1 MRTASVSVRVLLLA
15 CFSLAV
21 ANHLSASQAPSA
33 SSPAPRTHLLLITGL
48 SGDAEHRETFTRLAA
63 GVLDAA
69 TAHGIPPA
77 QQHWL
82 AEIAEGDPRI
92 AARATREQVAEAF
105 DTLARA
111 SRPGDDILIV
121 LIGHGSAVGTTA
133 AFNLPGP
140 DLTAAE
146 YAPLLARLTD
156 RRVAFINTAS
166 VSGPFAAALA
176 GTGRTIIT
184 ATASAAERNET
195 RFAEVFVAALA
206 DAATDRD
213 RDGRLSLQE
222 VFDATT
228 ARVKALYEQEGHL
241 LTEHALLDD
250 QPRGTL
256 AGVQYFA
263 QGRPAAAGDVA
274 ASPARQQLID
284 ERDALERQVN
294 DLRLRKDTLPAA
306 DYESQLDALLT
317 ALAATSRA
325 LRDSTRTP

>member
-1 MRTASVSVRVLLLA
+1 MRTLRSVVPVMLLA
-15 CFSLAV
+15 GLTLLAP
-21 ANHLSASQAPSA
+21 AHLDARQTPPG
-33 SSPAPRTHLLLITGL
+33 SSSAPRTHLLLITGL
-48 SGDAEHRETFTRLAA
+48 SGDAEHRETFRRLAN

-69 TAHGIPPA
+69 TARGIPPA
-77 QQHWL
+77 QQRWL
-82 AEIAEGDPRI
+82 AETADGDPRV
-92 AARATREQVAEAF
+92 AGRATREQVAEAF
-105 DTLARA
+105 DALARA
-111 SRPGDDILIV
+111 SRPGDDILVV
-121 LIGHGSAVGTTA
+121 LIGHGSAVGATA

-140 DLTAAE
+140 DLTATD
-146 YAPLLARLTD
+146 YAPLLARLTE

-166 VSGPFAAALA
+166 ASGPFVAALS

-184 ATASAAERNET
+184 ATASATERNET
-195 RFAEVFVAALA
+195 RFADVFVAALA

-241 LTEHALLDD
+241 LTEHAQLDD

-263 QGRPAAAGDVA
+263 QGRPAAERDLAG
-274 ASPARQQLID
+274 SPARQRLLD

-306 DYESQLDALLT
+306 EYERQLDALLT